1 MAEVTENARALRK
14 NRTGVVVSD
23 KCDKTI
29 TVAITSRVK
38 HPFYNKIVSR
48 TKNVKAHDE
57 ANECTVG
64 DKVLIEETR
73 RLSKTKHWRLVEII
87 EKAK

>member
-14 NRTGVVVSD
+14 NRTGFVVST
-23 KCDKTI
+23 KNDKTI
-29 TVAITSRVK
+29 TVSISQRVK
-38 HPFYNKIVSR
+38 HPFYNKIVNR
-48 TKNVKAHDE
+48 TKKVRAHDE
-57 ANECTVG
+57 LNECSVG
-64 DKVLIEETR
+64 DKVLIAETR